1 MGVKNDASDLIFF
14 DAGRGTIDQ
23 MKKLL
28 ELTELH
34 CGATVDKLGENPFFT
49 HDF

>member
-1 MGVKNDASDLIFF
+1 MPEEVQWSNEL
-14 DAGRGTIDQ
+14 
-23 MKKLL
+23 KLL